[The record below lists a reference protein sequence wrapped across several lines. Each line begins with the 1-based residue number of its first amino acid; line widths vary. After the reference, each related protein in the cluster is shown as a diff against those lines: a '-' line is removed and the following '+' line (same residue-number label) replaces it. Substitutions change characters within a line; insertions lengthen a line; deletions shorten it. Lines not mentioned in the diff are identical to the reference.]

1 MVSTTTT
8 AAEMKNKVKTSA
20 TQEPHETEYVDV
32 KLFSKDEEKKVGIGK
47 LLAV

>member
-8 AAEMKNKVKTSA
+8 AAEMKNKVETSA
-20 TQEPHETEYVDV
+20 TQEPHEIEYVDV
-32 KLFSKDEEKKVGIGK
+32 KLFSKDEEKKIGIGK